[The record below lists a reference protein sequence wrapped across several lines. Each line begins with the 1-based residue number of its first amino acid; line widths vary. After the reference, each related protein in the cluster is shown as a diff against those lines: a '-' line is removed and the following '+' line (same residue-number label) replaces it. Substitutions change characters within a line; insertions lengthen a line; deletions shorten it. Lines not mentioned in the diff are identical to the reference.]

1 MTSFTTDYNNNN
13 NTISQ
18 INIEEDDGD
27 EEMQLDE
34 MEALNSI
41 FGHNFKILKNTV
53 PRMIEID
60 NIENHIKLIA
70 SLPSTYP
77 SIQPPKCTLSII
89 CQATEGR
96 GGTLVHGSEDYLEC
110 YHAREETLDECTKCA
125 FAVFGW

>member
-13 NTISQ
+13 TNSQ
-18 INIEEDDGD
+18 INIEEDDDD

-41 FGHNFKILKNTV
+41 FGHNFKILKHTV

-70 SLPSTYP
+70 SMPSTYP

-89 CQATEGR
+89 SNDINTKK
-96 GGTLVHGSEDYLEC
+96 TL
-110 YHAREETLDECTKCA
+110 KQ
-125 FAVFGW
+125 